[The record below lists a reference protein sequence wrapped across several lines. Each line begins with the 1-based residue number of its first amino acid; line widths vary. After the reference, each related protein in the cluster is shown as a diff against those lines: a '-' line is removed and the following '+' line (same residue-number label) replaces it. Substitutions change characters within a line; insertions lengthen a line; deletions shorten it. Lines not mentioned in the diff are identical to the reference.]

1 MSKANYAKKVPHG
14 VDMRSYFDQ
23 SKAEN
28 DEPEKAPSVYES
40 YPIQELIA
48 EATKNP
54 AILDELSNDKLDE
67 LRRAIN
73 PYGYIVTGDESY
85 VNISLINYK
94 DEYLRKLLITS
105 LVGYL
110 YRLAY
115 EYKPLECEEL
125 ELQYDRKIGEAA
137 DAETAKALREE
148 KERKCTEYT
157 NTCRK
162 IIERFLN
169 RNFNY
174 NPDKH
179 IRGAHTANKDDPE
192 RKPKDELIRE
202 MCKTAKRANG
212 VESKMKENP
221 ENTFKYMRSQT
232 LNTYNSAQCALE
244 LTNNVIKMLDDPYTD
259 ITDKKVILTR
269 CSQKLS
275 GVVKDM
281 KRVAEPLSAAD
292 CLPMVKVEPPHDVF
306 YHYNRYITNHYEHLR
321 DVCTALYCEKQ
332 DIEYAIIYYDHFKSE
347 AEAREHRIKHQSEFR
362 ASTFT
367 VSNQG
372 ITLLGPF
379 KENRDRV
386 DFYNKNTDIL
396 KQMMEQ
402 MELDHKL
409 GKDLMEKSVKREKTK
424 DIARAGLDNKG
435 LSEYVSVMNEVRKLG
450 AKEVLTKE
458 DKEKLFELQRAKEQL
473 EVPQD
478 MIAMDVFLPI
488 EDEATGEQKLVR
500 DTLYT
505 QAEEPLHLTEKDS
518 PYAAEYQPV
527 KITGSKPEYVNKI
540 IKSRDG
546 KERKVVV
553 KGAKKSG

>member
-1 MSKANYAKKVPHG
+1 MK
-14 VDMRSYFDQ
+14 SYFDG
-23 SKAEN
+23 SKG
-28 DEPEKAPSVYES
+28 PESPTSVYES
-40 YPIQELIA
+40 YPIQDLIL

-54 AILDELSNDKLDE
+54 AIMDELSNEKLEE

-73 PYGYIVTGDESY
+73 PYGYIVTGDESHI
-85 VNISLINYK
+85 NLSLINYK
-94 DEYLRKLLITS
+94 DEYLRKLLMTS
-105 LVGYL
+105 MVGYM

-115 EYKPLECEEL
+115 EYKPLECEDL
-125 ELQYDRKIGEAA
+125 EISYDRKIG
-137 DAETAKALREE
+137 AETDPGRAKALREE
-148 KERKCTEYT
+148 KEQKCTEYT

-162 IIERFLN
+162 IVERFLN

-179 IRGAHTANKDDPE
+179 VRGAHTKNKNDPE
-192 RKPKDELIRE
+192 RKPKDELIRDL
-202 MCKTAKRANG
+202 CKVAKRSRG
-212 VESKMKENP
+212 IEEKMKADP
-221 ENTFKYMRSQT
+221 EAAFKYTRSQT
-232 LNTYNSAQCALE
+232 LNTYSQAQNALE
-244 LTNNVIKMLDDPYTD
+244 ITNNVVKMLDDPHTD
-259 ITDKKVILTR
+259 VTDKKVILTR
-269 CSQKLS
+269 CAQKLS
-275 GVVKDM
+275 GVVRDM

-292 CLPMVKVEPPHDVF
+292 CLSMVKVEPPHDVF

-321 DVCTALYCEKQ
+321 DICTALYCEKN

-367 VSNQG
+367 VSNRG

-409 GKDLMEKSVKREKTK
+409 GKDLMEKSVKKEKSK
-424 DIARAGLDNKG
+424 NIAQVGLDNKG
-435 LSEYVSVMNEVRKLG
+435 LNDYIGVMNEVRKLG
-450 AKEVLTKE
+450 AQEILSKE
-458 DKEKLFELQRAKEQL
+458 DKEKLFELQRAKEQM

-500 DTLYT
+500 DTIYT
-505 QAEEPLHLTEKDS
+505 QSEEPLHLTEEAS
-518 PYAAEYQPV
+518 PYANNYQPV
-527 KITGSKPEYVNKI
+527 RVQGEKPEYINKI

-546 KERKVVV
+546 KERKVTVSTRV
-553 KGAKKSG
+553 HQPPSAGQK